1 MDLKQLEV
9 FVAVAKYNS
18 FSKAA
23 KELFLTQPTVS
34 AHIQNL
40 EKNLDTVLVNRNNKV
55 ITLTKAGE
63 ILYEHAIYILNNC
76 KKAVYDIK
84 EYSGKIEGVI
94 DIACS
99 SIPEAYILPD
109 FLKSFYSSYPNVK
122 FSISRYDSQDA
133 ISEILNER
141 ISFGFVGSKINNK
154 QIEYVDLIDDELVL
168 ITPIDLVI
176 ENKDNYIDV
185 EKLNDLKFIMRKD
198 GSGTQSIII
207 NKLKSHKIS
216 VNSLDTIAYVESN
229 ESIKE
234 MVKLGLGVSFVSY
247 NSVIDYI
254 NLRKVRFYKI
264 KNINFDRKFYFIYS
278 KKKAFTPLEYRF
290 LDGICDYFNINIQKK
305 DK

>member
-76 KKAVYDIK
+76 KKAIYDIK

-99 SIPEAYILPD
+99 SIPETYILPD
-109 FLKSFYSSYPNVK
+109 FLKDFYSSYPNVK

-154 QIEYVDLIDDELVL
+154 QIKYVDLIEDELVL
-168 ITPIDLVI
+168 ITPIDLVL
-176 ENKDNYIDV
+176 ENENNYID
-185 EKLNDLKFIMRKD
+185 LNQLNKLKFIMRKD
-198 GSGTQSIII
+198 GSGTQGLVID
-207 NKLKSHKIS
+207 KLKSHKFPVS
-216 VNSLDTIAYVESN
+216 NLDTIAYVESN

-254 NLRKVRFYKI
+254 NLKKVRFYKI
-264 KNINFDRKFYFIYS
+264 KNINFDRKFYFIFS
-278 KKKAFTPLEYRF
+278 NKKTFNPLEYKF
-290 LDGICDYFNINIQKK
+290 LDRICDYFNININ
-305 DK
+305 

>member
-76 KKAVYDIK
+76 KKAIYDIK

-99 SIPEAYILPD
+99 SIPETYILPD
-109 FLKSFYSSYPNVK
+109 FLKNFYSDYPNVK

-141 ISFGFVGSKINNK
+141 ISFGFVGSKVNNK
-154 QIEYVDLIDDELVL
+154 QVEYIDLIDDELVL
-168 ITPIDLVI
+168 ITPFDLII
-176 ENKDNYIDV
+176 ENEDNYIDLD
-185 EKLNDLKFIMRKD
+185 KLSDLKFIMRKD
-198 GSGTQSIII
+198 GSGTQSLLI
-207 NKLKSHKIS
+207 NKLKSHKVPI
-216 VNSLDTIAYVESN
+216 NNLDTIAYVESN

-247 NSVIDYI
+247 TSVIDYI
-254 NLRKVRFYKI
+254 NLRKVRYYKI
-264 KNINFDRKFYFIYS
+264 KNLNFDRKFYFIYS
-278 KKKAFTPLEYRF
+278 KKKTFTPLEYKF
-290 LDGICDYFNINIQKK
+290 LDGVFDYFNINKK